1 MNIGKFLYNL
11 LTTVVV
17 ISIIVVVVLIGIALI
32 KFIQGNDAIKYL
44 TMALL
49 LSVIAGIFVWIANQI
64 DDI

>member
-17 ISIIVVVVLIGIALI
+17 ISIVVVVILIGIALI
-32 KFIQGNDAIKYL
+32 KFIQGDDAIKYL

-49 LSVIAGIFVWIANQI
+49 RSVIAGIFVWIASQI
-64 DDI
+64 NDI